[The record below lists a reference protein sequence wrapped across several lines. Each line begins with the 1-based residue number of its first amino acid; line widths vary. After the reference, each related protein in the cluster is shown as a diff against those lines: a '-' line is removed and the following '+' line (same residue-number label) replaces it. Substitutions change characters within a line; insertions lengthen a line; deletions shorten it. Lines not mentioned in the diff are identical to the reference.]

1 MSATARK
8 HESME
13 SGEPA
18 EGGLSAQGLAG
29 IGNAEGSEYATR
41 GARGHRSGRPHLRM
55 VSPLRAERAS
65 RGVFA
70 LVVGGLLIAGM
81 IGILVIN
88 TSLAQGAFTISE
100 LQAEQATLTQQ
111 EQTLSEQVAGAAAP
125 ESLEQHARALGM
137 VPSQTPV
144 FLSVPSG
151 KVLGQPKPAPGG
163 TGSAPVLL
171 TPADA
176 TVTEAVDNASVGTD
190 LPVAPGVGYDPAAVD
205 AAAAQ
210 AAAANDAALAAAEAK
225 AAARPDAG
233 RKPGR
238 KAARAGNSE
247 NSLWSDSTL
256 IDVTSRVS
264 SDDAGLVAVPVG

>member
-8 HESME
+8 HEAIP
-13 SGEPA
+13 GDDQAP
-18 EGGLSAQGLAG
+18 GGVTPEELSG

-41 GARGHRSGRPHLRM
+41 GARGLRAGRPQLKM

-81 IGILVIN
+81 VGILVIN

-100 LQAEQATLTQQ
+100 LQAQQATLTQQ

-125 ESLEQHARALGM
+125 ESLEQRARSLGM
-137 VPSQTPV
+137 VPSETPV

-151 KVLGQPKPAPGG
+151 KVLGQPKAAPGG
-163 TGSAPVLL
+163 TGAAPRLL

-190 LPVAPGVGYDPAAVD
+190 LPVAPGPNYDPAAVD

-210 AAAANDAALAAAEAK
+210 AAAANVAALAAQQAK
-225 AAARPDAG
+225 ADAAAK
-233 RKPGR
+233 KPGR
-238 KAARAGNSE
+238 KGAGHRAS
-247 NSLWSDSTL
+247 SATSQWSDSTL
-256 IDVTSRVS
+256 IDVTAQVS
-264 SDDAGLVAVPVG
+264 SDDAGLIAVPEG